1 MVEHEVVVEIKAVE
15 RMLQVHEAQLLTYRQ
30 LSGKRVGLLIH
41 FGATALNRGGI
52 IRRIL

>member
-15 RMLQVHEAQLLTYRQ
+15 RMLQVHEAQLLTYRR